1 MGDARLLA
9 LAIATARAAGRVSA
23 QFDHMASH
31 IAAGHVNSSKSRSL
45 ASTREVAA
53 GSRCDNP
60 AGRGTSVVA
69 AHWLVRTSARRLL
82 VRTAAIYRS
91 SLMLQERNA
100 PNTLAG
106 SLARSVAVTSLLAV
120 VAAGAI
126 IIAMPRTV
134 SAQGPLIAQNTVPAQ
149 KSPSETRGQASPQ
162 GPARSTPS
170 RGVLPRRARK
180 ATRLPEC
187 NRRRK
192 ARARRS
198 TPGPRKN
205 PTPRNDWRGSAGNPL
220 IVAQRHTLPGGLL

>member
-1 MGDARLLA
+1 
-9 LAIATARAAGRVSA
+9 
-23 QFDHMASH
+23 
-31 IAAGHVNSSKSRSL
+31 
-45 ASTREVAA
+45 
-53 GSRCDNP
+53 
-60 AGRGTSVVA
+60 
-69 AHWLVRTSARRLL
+69 LL

-162 GPARSTPS
+162 GPTGPINTKSGGAPAASPQGDTPS
-170 RGVLPRRARK
+170 GMQSAPQGSGEKVDSR
-180 ATRLPEC
+180 PEEKS
-187 NRRRK
+187 N
-192 ARARRS
+192 
-198 TPGPRKN
+198 TP
-205 PTPRNDWRGSAGNPL
+205 
-220 IVAQRHTLPGGLL
+220 Q